1 MSKNTFEVELIVKVS
16 GTDKKAY
23 ISLDDLVE
31 WLQKSAEKSTG
42 EQSAVF
48 QSLTGHFQTLRKNTI
63 ENANQD

>member
-1 MSKNTFEVELIVKVS
+1 MSKNTFQVELIVKVG

-63 ENANQD
+63 NNANQD